1 MDENFEQRKKGPG
14 FGTGILV
21 GVLSMLAAAVIKHAS
36 ELKYVYPIIMLFDTD
51 SEPDKDK
58 RIYRAF
64 NLSEEKPE
72 GKALVAENM
81 AVFNAYFLGG
91 LEVLHEEFVDECLDR
106 DAYLQKM
113 YTFSKN
119 FYESQDGAAIEE
131 AINLILNK

>member
-1 MDENFEQRKKGPG
+1 M
-14 FGTGILV
+14 
-21 GVLSMLAAAVIKHAS
+21 
-36 ELKYVYPIIMLFDTD
+36 
-51 SEPDKDK
+51 
-58 RIYRAF
+58 
-64 NLSEEKPE
+64 
-72 GKALVAENM
+72 
-81 AVFNAYFLGG
+81 FNAYFLGG

>member
-1 MDENFEQRKKGPG
+1 
-14 FGTGILV
+14 
-21 GVLSMLAAAVIKHAS
+21 MLAAAVIKHAS
-36 ELKYVYPIIMLFDTD
+36 ELKYVYQIIMLLDTD